1 MFNNSTNIKETNNH
15 LSPKIIENI
24 KTKHHITLE
33 IHILTW
39 DRLKNVAV
47 LNRSMGSLHIDLTLL
62 FLFLGLFFKNKN
74 SYRFLF
80 CKKWNEN
87 QHIHQI
93 GSFHQ
98 WEILKINRLCIKL
111 VQIDLFLLNSKKSC
125 LFDRFCVTCWQ
136 D

>member
-1 MFNNSTNIKETNNH
+1 MFLKWKIQRTGMREYQIWLIYMTLWSRTVPEWPYLFYENIVYTVMFNNSTNIKETNNH

-39 DRLKNVAV
+39 NRLKNVAV

-80 CKKWNEN
+80 CKNGMRTNK
-87 QHIHQI
+87 
-93 GSFHQ
+93 S
-98 WEILKINRLCIKL
+98 IK
-111 VQIDLFLLNSKKSC
+111 
-125 LFDRFCVTCWQ
+125 
-136 D
+136 